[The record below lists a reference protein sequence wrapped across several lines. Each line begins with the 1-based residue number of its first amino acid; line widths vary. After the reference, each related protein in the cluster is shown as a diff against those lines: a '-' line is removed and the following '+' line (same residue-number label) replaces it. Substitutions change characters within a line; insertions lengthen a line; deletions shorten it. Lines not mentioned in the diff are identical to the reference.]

1 MSDPI
6 SPISAASALVP
17 DEANPQPPPPARAR
31 TAFEG
36 NDTANQRL
44 VIEAVGQNRF
54 VYKVMDRLTGEVIR
68 QLPREHVEKMISDP
82 SYRQGVVVKT
92 SV

>member
-6 SPISAASALVP
+6 APISATSGIVPDVVNPEIPPASA
-17 DEANPQPPPPARAR
+17 Q

-36 NDTANQRL
+36 NDSANQRL
-44 VIEAVGQNRF
+44 VIEAVAPNRF

-68 QLPREHVEKMISDP
+68 QLPREHVEKMITDP
-82 SYRQGVVVKT
+82 SYRDGSLVKT
-92 SV
+92 SA

>member
-6 SPISAASALVP
+6 SSISATGGPNQDAVKT
-17 DEANPQPPPPARAR
+17 EIPPARAR

-36 NDTANQRL
+36 NDSANQRL

-68 QLPREHVEKMISDP
+68 QLPREHVEKMIADP
-82 SYRQGVVVKT
+82 AYREGVIVNT
-92 SV
+92 SA

>member
-6 SPISAASALVP
+6 SSISPVAPVIPDAASV
-17 DEANPQPPPPARAR
+17 EMPPAKAQS
-31 TAFEG
+31 ALAG
-36 NDTANQRL
+36 NDNASQRL

-54 VYKVMDRLTGEVIR
+54 VYKVMDRVTGEVIR
-68 QLPREHVEKMISDP
+68 QLPREEVQKLITDP
-82 SYRQGVVVKT
+82 AYRQGGVVNT

>member
-6 SPISAASALVP
+6 SSISAVTNVTPDAANIEMPPAKLQSAL
-17 DEANPQPPPPARAR
+17 D
-31 TAFEG
+31 G
-36 NDTANQRL
+36 NDDANQRL

-54 VYKVMDRLTGEVIR
+54 VYKVMDRVTGEVIR
-68 QLPREHVEKMISDP
+68 QLPREEVEKLITDP
-82 SYRQGVVVKT
+82 AYRQGGVVST